1 MNRPFSKWN
10 YRELLN
16 LIEKLEKKCKDKNK
30 IKCIKMLNYNI
41 VTITSPMNIE
51 KLINIVEKELH
62 TEHQLDI
69 VDKHT
74 VIITYESYTKPRA
87 DVEYEITFNIDS
99 ESKEVK
105 IIIKVESASQKD
117 TLLEL
122 IEGLLKKTVTVKSVI
137 YKVRR

>member
-10 YRELLN
+10 YKELFGI
-16 LIEKLEKKCKDKNK
+16 IEKLEKKCKGENK
-30 IKCIKMLNYNI
+30 VKCVKMLNYDI
-41 VTITSPMNIE
+41 ITITSPMSIE
-51 KLINIVEKELH
+51 KLINTVEKELH

-74 VIITYESYTKPRA
+74 VIITYETYAKTKA
-87 DVEYEITFNIDS
+87 DIEYAATFNIDS
-99 ESKEVK
+99 DSNEVK
-105 IIIKVESASQKD
+105 IIIRVESASQKD

-122 IEGLLKKTVTVKSVI
+122 IEGLLKKTVSVKSVI

>member
-10 YRELLN
+10 YRELLG
-16 LIEKLEKKCKDKNK
+16 LIEKLEKKCKGENK

-51 KLINIVEKELH
+51 KLINTVEKELH

-87 DVEYEITFNIDS
+87 DVEYEMTFNIDS

-105 IIIKVESASQKD
+105 IIIRGVIVETD
-117 TLLEL
+117 
-122 IEGLLKKTVTVKSVI
+122 
-137 YKVRR
+137 